1 MNRKIIA
8 LAAASVG
15 ALSLA
20 ACDRAISNMQT
31 YVSDDCGVRWK
42 EIPPG
47 GAVPARVGVCAL
59 KVTIPGYPMAG
70 EAKFRT
76 SFANRVMADVAIS
89 YEYTITDGRKF
100 LTEARYL
107 GKQNSDGDG
116 SDNTAAKY
124 ESAENTI
131 IDRRI
136 REAVTATLITQDI
149 VDFDQGKSEDA
160 LMAAINRALDER
172 GVELASM
179 ALVVTPDNQTRQA
192 MDVVS
197 ARRVYASAAIPD
209 LGDDIIVARSGAS
222 QVTVTT
228 PREQAPVSQ

>member
-1 MNRKIIA
+1 MKKTIILAILACAA
-8 LAAASVG
+8 LAT
-15 ALSLA
+15 A

-31 YVSDDCGVRWK
+31 LISDDCGVTWK
-42 EIPPG
+42 EIAPG

-70 EAKFRT
+70 EARFRT
-76 SFANRVMADVAIS
+76 SFANRVMADVSIS
-89 YEYTITDGRKF
+89 YEYTITDGKKF

-107 GKQNSDGDG
+107 GRQNSEGDG
-116 SDNTAAKY
+116 EANASDKY

-136 REAVTATLITQDI
+136 REAVTAMLMTQDI

-160 LMAAINRALDER
+160 LMAAINRALAER

-192 MDVVS
+192 IDVVS
-197 ARRVYASAAIPD
+197 ARRVYESAAIPA

-222 QVTVTT
+222 QVTV
-228 PREQAPVSQ
+228 QNK

>member
-1 MNRKIIA
+1 MNRTFIIA
-8 LAAASVG
+8 GVATL
-15 ALSLA
+15 ALSAA

-31 YVSDDCGVRWK
+31 LVSDDCGVSWK
-42 EIPPG
+42 QIQPG

-70 EAKFRT
+70 DAKFRT
-76 SFANRVMADVAIS
+76 SFANRVMADVSIG
-89 YEYTITDGRKF
+89 YEYTIVDGKKF
-100 LTEARYL
+100 LSEARYL
-107 GKQNSDGDG
+107 GRQNSEGDG
-116 SDNTAAKY
+116 SDNSATKY

-136 REAVTATLITQDI
+136 REAVSAALINQDI

-160 LMAAINRALDER
+160 LMVAINRALAER

-197 ARRVYASAAIPD
+197 ARRVYGAAQIGE
-209 LGDDIIVARSGAS
+209 LGDRIIVARSGAA
-222 QVTVTT
+222 QQAVTVNPVAA
-228 PREQAPVSQ
+228 PRDDQ

>member
-1 MNRKIIA
+1 MIRKTLLIGLGAVA
-8 LAAASVG
+8 L
-15 ALSLA
+15 LSIA

-31 YVSDDCGVRWK
+31 YVSDDCGVKWK

-76 SFANRVMADVAIS
+76 SFANKVMADVAIS
-89 YEYTITDGRKF
+89 YEYTITDGRSF

-107 GKQNSDGDG
+107 GRQNSDGDG
-116 SDNTAAKY
+116 ADNTAAKY

-136 REAVTATLITQDI
+136 REAVTAALINQDI
-149 VDFDQGKSEDA
+149 VDFDQGKSEDS
-160 LMAAINRALDER
+160 LMAAINAALKER

-197 ARRVYASAAIPD
+197 ARRVYQAATIPD
-209 LGDDIIVARSGAS
+209 LGDQIIVARSGAS
-222 QVTVTT
+222 QVVVDAT
-228 PREQAPVSQ
+228 AK